1 VKLKA
6 AAAAIHAKVQQS
18 KNATQKI
25 KLILNV
31 IAPDNYTKKFKEL
44 REYLFGDKK
53 SENEFFDEGTE
64 ESYNRDLHALKD
76 EDIDSDLLETIV
88 QNIFRKAQLEKEY
101 CIFYGTLCEDII
113 KLETGLRGLEI
124 KVRNTSKSL
133 FR

>member
-1 VKLKA
+1 
-6 AAAAIHAKVQQS
+6 
-18 KNATQKI
+18 
-25 KLILNV
+25 LILNV
-31 IAPDNYTKKFKEL
+31 IAPDNYNKKFSEL

-53 SENEFFDEGTE
+53 SENEFFTEGTE

-101 CIFYGTLCEDII
+101 CIFYGTLCENII
-113 KLETGLRGLEI
+113 KLETSLRGLEI